1 MSKHAVSYRI
11 VRFGKRY
18 RARILVDEEYEVD
31 HAWFDDKPAAEQ
43 WAKEVT
49 KELAESVRK

>member
-1 MSKHAVSYRI
+1 

-31 HAWFDDKPAAEQ
+31 HAWFDDKLAAEQ

-49 KELAESVRK
+49 KELAESVRQ

>member
-31 HAWFDDKPAAEQ
+31 HAWFDDKLAAEQ